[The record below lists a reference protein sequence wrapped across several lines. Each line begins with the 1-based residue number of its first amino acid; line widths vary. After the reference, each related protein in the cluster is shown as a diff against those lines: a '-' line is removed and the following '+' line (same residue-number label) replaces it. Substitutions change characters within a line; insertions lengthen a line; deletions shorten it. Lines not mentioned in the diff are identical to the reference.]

1 MEGERVTES
10 HEQMLTKLLMAV
22 GEQTIH
28 IQNLT
33 SQIARLN
40 NRTGK
45 LEDWKAATQI
55 MNAHDSGV
63 VEGRVG
69 LKKAQLGVII
79 GIVSASGSIV
89 GVIVNKAVGQ

>member
-1 MEGERVTES
+1 MTES

-33 SQIARLN
+33 AQVTKLN

-45 LEDWKAATQI
+45 LEDWKAATQLI
-55 MNAHDSGV
+55 NAHDSGV
-63 VEGRVG
+63 VEGRTG
-69 LKKAQLGVII
+69 LKRTQLGILV

-89 GVIVNKAVGQ
+89 GVIINKAVGQ